1 MHRTMVQRLVT
12 KGKLAGPQRED
23 VDWQVDRFEEKHNK
37 LIAHLIRGSWEIN
50 HKNKVFRDLP
60 VGHVIEVQDWKMK
73 FIMLLFREV
82 RHNMC
87 SRPYY
92 IMCMVKMTVTPTC
105 FCRLCQI
112 SLGSL
117 VTRG

>member
-1 MHRTMVQRLVT
+1 MQRLVT

-82 RHNMC
+82 RHHGIRAPPPC
-87 SRPYY
+87 TTHTSITIYR
-92 IMCMVKMTVTPTC
+92 
-105 FCRLCQI
+105 RCQI
-112 SLGSL
+112 FLVNL
-117 VTRG
+117 VTCGQEYNTS

>member
-1 MHRTMVQRLVT
+1 MVQKLAA

-23 VDWQVDRFEEKHNK
+23 VDWQVDRFEEKHNT
-37 LIAHLIRGSWEIN
+37 LISHLIRGSWEIN

-82 RHNMC
+82 HKQVM
-87 SRPYY
+87 
-92 IMCMVKMTVTPTC
+92 MT
-105 FCRLCQI
+105 LCAPHM
-112 SLGSL
+112 
-117 VTRG
+117 